1 MAQTVN
7 VSGRTWKS
15 EHKPVRKQTS
25 WELRQKDRIAREV
38 IKAKESQLKGDK
50 QARHDE
56 GVQKIKDRREK
67 KAEKERYEKL
77 AAVMH
82 SKRVERLRRREKR
95 NKLLK
100 ER

>member
-1 MAQTVN
+1 MAKVN
-7 VSGRTWKS
+7 VSGRSWKGD
-15 EHKPVRKQTS
+15 HKPVRKQTS
-25 WELRQKDRIAREV
+25 WELRQKDRAAHSV
-38 IKAKESQLKGDK
+38 IKAKENQLKDDK
-50 QARHDE
+50 QTRHDE
-56 GVQKIKDRREK
+56 GVNRIKERREK

-77 AAVMH
+77 ASVMH